1 MSLHL
6 SHLFLDYYLSNG
18 QVCYG
23 VGGKEKGALLSEG
36 IEMKSWYHFT
46 IYGIFGSWK
55 HLCFHFFEQ
64 FPFEYKVS
72 WKDISLFFDPKGPIW
87 CLIDLYGSCSAIE
100 LEETSTVAENQE
112 EPGQSVEATAP
123 PMTQDM
129 YRTISTTTTTIST
142 TNFDRQLTPPPSYEN
157 LFSNRG
163 NTWTMSANVEFEYI
177 STDMFYLYKW

>member
-1 MSLHL
+1 VCKGWTGTLKLGFTAHNPEELTSLPKSTSPALTRKAGHWVKSPPTRL
-6 SHLFLDYYLSNG
+6 IKSGALLHYYYLSNG

-23 VGGKEKGALLSEG
+23 VGGKEKGALMSEG
-36 IEMKSWYHFT
+36 I
-46 IYGIFGSWK
+46 
-55 HLCFHFFEQ
+55 
-64 FPFEYKVS
+64 
-72 WKDISLFFDPKGPIW
+72 DPKGPLW

-100 LEETSTVAENQE
+100 LEETSTVEETQE

-129 YRTISTTTTTIST
+129 YPTISTTTTTIST

-163 NTWTMSANVEFEYI
+163 NT
-177 STDMFYLYKW
+177 